1 MSKEKNKSKKN
12 TGKRNIKKSEK
23 NFDAKEK
30 YTVENYRNKI
40 MTFVKKS
47 GKKPVA
53 EKELAAKCR
62 SVRGNERNYHEAL
75 DSLLM
80 EGVICRRRRGISLSE
95 MLGFFTA
102 EVLRLNKTFGFI
114 KRCDR
119 DEEIFVPGKFLC
131 GSMPGDV
138 VLARYIE
145 SRSGSPEG
153 EVLDVLK
160 PCEAKLTGIIT
171 EDKGRQY
178 FLADTMSKTPIK
190 IQNSEINYKTGD
202 KVMAK
207 LCRKGNRHRDHEAEI
222 LFTFGSAMNAAS
234 CAESLL
240 AVNGVEKDF
249 PENVQKD
256 VKKIQA
262 AGIWEDD
269 YKDRLD
275 LRDVPIFTIDSAESK
290 DLDDAVSIE
299 KTPEGYKLGVHIADV
314 SHYVRGNSPLDKE
327 ALERGTSIYYADK
340 VIPMLPKELS
350 NGICSLNPDDDRLTL
365 SALMNISA
373 DGVLKSFRFA
383 KTVIRSRVKGV
394 YSEINS
400 ILAGNAEDGIL
411 SKYHLVIPEIKIMD
425 ELGDI
430 LIANRKKR
438 GAPEIETSESKLII
452 NNNVCEDVVARTR
465 GKSEMIIEEFMLLA
479 NESAARLAKEKQ
491 IPFVYRIHEMPSPE
505 RIDDLKEGLRRLN
518 VEIPVF
524 SEVKP
529 AHLAQ
534 ILINAKDKP
543 CYPVV
548 NMMTLRSMAKAKYH
562 TEPVGH
568 FGLALDDYAHFTSPI
583 RRYPDLAIHR
593 ILSDLVSGADKEWL
607 EKRYS
612 GFAAKASEHSTAMEI
627 RAMNI
632 ERDCEDCYKAEYMQQ
647 HIGDSFE
654 GIISSVTE
662 FGFYVELPNTVEGL
676 VHVNTLPE
684 GYYTY
689 DGFFSLA
696 DEYSSRSFTVG
707 DKVQVICSRAD
718 VNSGNVDFEID
729 E

>member
-1 MSKEKNKSKKN
+1 M
-12 TGKRNIKKSEK
+12 
-23 NFDAKEK
+23 
-30 YTVENYRNKI
+30 
-40 MTFVKKS
+40 
-47 GKKPVA
+47 
-53 EKELAAKCR
+53 
-62 SVRGNERNYHEAL
+62 
-75 DSLLM
+75 
-80 EGVICRRRRGISLSE
+80 
-95 MLGFFTA
+95 
-102 EVLRLNKTFGFI
+102 
-114 KRCDR
+114 
-119 DEEIFVPGKFLC
+119 
-131 GSMPGDV
+131 
-138 VLARYIE
+138 
-145 SRSGSPEG
+145 
-153 EVLDVLK
+153 
-160 PCEAKLTGIIT
+160 
-171 EDKGRQY
+171 
-178 FLADTMSKTPIK
+178 
-190 IQNSEINYKTGD
+190 
-202 KVMAK
+202 
-207 LCRKGNRHRDHEAEI
+207 
-222 LFTFGSAMNAAS
+222 
-234 CAESLL
+234 
-240 AVNGVEKDF
+240 
-249 PENVQKD
+249 
-256 VKKIQA
+256 
-262 AGIWEDD
+262 
-269 YKDRLD
+269 
-275 LRDVPIFTIDSAESK
+275 
-290 DLDDAVSIE
+290 
-299 KTPEGYKLGVHIADV
+299 
-314 SHYVRGNSPLDKE
+314 
-327 ALERGTSIYYADK
+327 
-340 VIPMLPKELS
+340 
-350 NGICSLNPDDDRLTL
+350 
-365 SALMNISA
+365 
-373 DGVLKSFRFA
+373 LKSFRFA

-400 ILAGNAEDGIL
+400 ILAGNAEDEIL
-411 SKYHLVIPEIKIMD
+411 SKYQLLIPEIKIMD
-425 ELGDI
+425 ELADI

-518 VEIPVF
+518 VKIPVF

>member
-1 MSKEKNKSKKN
+1 
-12 TGKRNIKKSEK
+12 
-23 NFDAKEK
+23 
-30 YTVENYRNKI
+30 
-40 MTFVKKS
+40 
-47 GKKPVA
+47 
-53 EKELAAKCR
+53 
-62 SVRGNERNYHEAL
+62 
-75 DSLLM
+75 
-80 EGVICRRRRGISLSE
+80 
-95 MLGFFTA
+95 
-102 EVLRLNKTFGFI
+102 
-114 KRCDR
+114 
-119 DEEIFVPGKFLC
+119 
-131 GSMPGDV
+131 
-138 VLARYIE
+138 
-145 SRSGSPEG
+145 
-153 EVLDVLK
+153 
-160 PCEAKLTGIIT
+160 
-171 EDKGRQY
+171 
-178 FLADTMSKTPIK
+178 
-190 IQNSEINYKTGD
+190 
-202 KVMAK
+202 
-207 LCRKGNRHRDHEAEI
+207 
-222 LFTFGSAMNAAS
+222 
-234 CAESLL
+234 
-240 AVNGVEKDF
+240 
-249 PENVQKD
+249 
-256 VKKIQA
+256 
-262 AGIWEDD
+262 
-269 YKDRLD
+269 
-275 LRDVPIFTIDSAESK
+275 
-290 DLDDAVSIE
+290 
-299 KTPEGYKLGVHIADV
+299 
-314 SHYVRGNSPLDKE
+314 
-327 ALERGTSIYYADK
+327 
-340 VIPMLPKELS
+340 MLPKELS
-350 NGICSLNPDDDRLTL
+350 NGICSLNPDEDRLTF

-373 DGVLKSFRFA
+373 DGVLKSFRFV

-400 ILAGNAEDGIL
+400 ILAGNAEDEIL
-411 SKYHLVIPEIKIMD
+411 SKYQLLIPEIKIMD
-425 ELGDI
+425 ELADI

-452 NNNVCEDVVARTR
+452 NNNVCENVVARTR

>member
-1 MSKEKNKSKKN
+1 MNEASLGGIQKPEAENYKEK
-12 TGKRNIKKSEK
+12 
-23 NFDAKEK
+23 F
-30 YTVENYRNKI
+30 
-40 MTFVKKS
+40 
-47 GKKPVA
+47 
-53 EKELAAKCR
+53 
-62 SVRGNERNYHEAL
+62 
-75 DSLLM
+75 
-80 EGVICRRRRGISLSE
+80 
-95 MLGFFTA
+95 
-102 EVLRLNKTFGFI
+102 
-114 KRCDR
+114 
-119 DEEIFVPGKFLC
+119 
-131 GSMPGDV
+131 
-138 VLARYIE
+138 
-145 SRSGSPEG
+145 
-153 EVLDVLK
+153 
-160 PCEAKLTGIIT
+160 
-171 EDKGRQY
+171 
-178 FLADTMSKTPIK
+178 
-190 IQNSEINYKTGD
+190 
-202 KVMAK
+202 
-207 LCRKGNRHRDHEAEI
+207 
-222 LFTFGSAMNAAS
+222 
-234 CAESLL
+234 
-240 AVNGVEKDF
+240 
-249 PENVQKD
+249 
-256 VKKIQA
+256 
-262 AGIWEDD
+262 
-269 YKDRLD
+269 
-275 LRDVPIFTIDSAESK
+275 
-290 DLDDAVSIE
+290 
-299 KTPEGYKLGVHIADV
+299 
-314 SHYVRGNSPLDKE
+314 
-327 ALERGTSIYYADK
+327 
-340 VIPMLPKELS
+340 
-350 NGICSLNPDDDRLTL
+350 
-365 SALMNISA
+365 
-373 DGVLKSFRFA
+373 
-383 KTVIRSRVKGV
+383 
-394 YSEINS
+394 
-400 ILAGNAEDGIL
+400 AGNAEYEIL
-411 SKYHLVIPEIKIMD
+411 SKYQLLIPEIKIMD
-425 ELGDI
+425 ELADI